1 MVRSILITAVVSTLF
16 AFGLEQF
23 VGFWNTF
30 SLVTGVQFIT
40 FWIINSHQQIDREA
54 LYSEFET
61 NLDSLLALS
70 RVSVECPCTN
80 HVFTEEVFMNS
91 DNIHR
96 CPKCNNNVKLDAQI
110 RTVLQTDPEEV
121 TG

>member
-1 MVRSILITAVVSTLF
+1 MVRSLLITTAVAALF
-16 AFGLEQF
+16 AFGLKEF

-30 SLVTGVQFIT
+30 SLTIGIQFIV
-40 FWIINSHQQIDREA
+40 FWVINSRQQLDKDA

-61 NLDSLLALS
+61 NLDNLLALS

-80 HVFTEEVFMNS
+80 HIFEEEVFMNS

-96 CPKCNNNVKLDAQI
+96 CPKCNNSIKIDAQVRAI
-110 RTVLQTDPEEV
+110 LQTDPEEV

>member
-1 MVRSILITAVVSTLF
+1 MVRSLSITAVVSTLF

-40 FWIINSHQQIDREA
+40 FWIINSRQQLDKEA
-54 LYSEFET
+54 LYGEFET

-110 RTVLQTDPEEV
+110 RAVLQTDPIEI

>member
-1 MVRSILITAVVSTLF
+1 MIRSLLITAVVSTLF
-16 AFGLEQF
+16 AFGLGQF

-40 FWIINSHQQIDREA
+40 FWIVNSRQQLDKDA

-61 NLDSLLALS
+61 NIDGLLSLS

-96 CPKCNNNVKLDAQI
+96 CPKCNNNIKLDAQI
-110 RTVLQTDPEEV
+110 RAVLQTEPEEV

>member
-1 MVRSILITAVVSTLF
+1 MVRSLLITAVVSTLF
-16 AFGLEQF
+16 AFGLDQF

-40 FWIINSHQQIDREA
+40 FWIINSRQQLDKEA
-54 LYSEFET
+54 LYGEFET

-110 RTVLQTDPEEV
+110 RAVLQTDPIEI